1 MTYLS
6 FHTSAVFLYLAKAFN
21 TVNHSILCTKLTYYG
36 FLGSSYDL
44 MCNYLAQRQ
53 QRVLFQSR
61 MSKWAAV
68 SVGVPQGSILG
79 PLHFALY
86 VNDLPSAVS
95 HCLLDLYADDA
106 KLQYSDSDLQ
116 MVENILQSDLTAL
129 ATWLGSSRLCLN
141 VDKSNCML
149 IGSRQK
155 MLHPFCLSW

>member
-1 MTYLS
+1 
-6 FHTSAVFLYLAKAFN
+6 
-21 TVNHSILCTKLTYYG
+21 
-36 FLGSSYDL
+36 

-79 PLHFALY
+79 PLHFALH

-149 IGSRQK
+149 IGSHQRV
-155 MLHPFCLSW
+155 LHQTLSWWKCAISCSFCSVSWCFN